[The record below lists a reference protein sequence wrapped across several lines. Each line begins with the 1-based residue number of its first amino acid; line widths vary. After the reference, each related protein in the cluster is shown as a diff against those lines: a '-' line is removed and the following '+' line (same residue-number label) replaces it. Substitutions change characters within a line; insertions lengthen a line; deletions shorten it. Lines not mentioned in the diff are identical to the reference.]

1 MNTIVIAPEVLTFVA
16 VVRVQLADLGPEE
29 LLEITDGLEADLTEL
44 VTEQGLDAL
53 GDPVVYAR
61 ELRTAAGLTETT
73 TNRRPRPSVAAGLHG
88 LLDGV
93 RAVWDRVLVQLPGD
107 LAGFLVAVRPF
118 WWVARA
124 WVAVE
129 LVAMLAGDSYPT
141 LVPGS
146 SALGALT
153 VAVAAVASV
162 QLGRA
167 KVWPGERIRTV
178 AVLRLALVALN
189 VVCIAMAPYLVDKLQ
204 ETGRVNHGDAYT
216 AGYSRGI
223 DQGYADGSAGTGDKA
238 GLYADGHWVSNIYPY
253 DAAGRPLVGV
263 QLYDQTG
270 KPVDVVSANECV
282 YDSGEQPTDA
292 VRQYFSWSDGA
303 AQKHNV
309 FPVPSKVSSGS
320 TSDADAQ
327 AFAGKDRPTVS
338 GFPYARIPEVS
349 LPGLLTSSATTP
361 AKAFVPGP
369 RTGPINPV
377 DNGC

>member
-44 VTEQGLDAL
+44 VAEQGLDAL

-61 ELRTAAGLTETT
+61 ELRTAAGLTETAT
-73 TNRRPRPSVAAGLHG
+73 KRRPRPSVAAGVHG

-93 RAVWDRVLVQLPGD
+93 RAGWERVLVQLPGD
-107 LAGFLVAVRPF
+107 PAGFLAALRPF

-141 LVPGS
+141 LVPGRS
-146 SALGALT
+146 TLGALT
-153 VAVAAVASV
+153 IALAAVASV
-162 QLGRA
+162 QLGRG

-178 AVLRLALVALN
+178 AVLRLVLVALN
-189 VVCIAMAPYLVDKLQ
+189 VVCVAMVPYLVDKLQ
-204 ETGRVNHGDAYT
+204 ETARIDHGDAYT
-216 AGYSRGI
+216 AGFSRGVG
-223 DQGYADGSAGTGDKA
+223 QGYADGSAGTGEKA
-238 GLYADGHWVSNIYPY
+238 GLYVDGHWVSNIYPY
-253 DAAGRPLVGV
+253 DAAGHPLVGV
-263 QLYDQTG
+263 QLYDQNG
-270 KPVDVVSANECV
+270 KPVDVLTATECV
-282 YDSGEQPTDA
+282 YDSGEQQTDS

-309 FPVPSKVSSGS
+309 FPVPSKVTSGS
-320 TSDADAQ
+320 SPDPDAS
-327 AFAGKDRPTVS
+327 AFSGKDRPTVS
-338 GFPYARIPEVS
+338 GFPFASIPKVS
-349 LPGLLTSSATTP
+349 LPGLLTSTARTP